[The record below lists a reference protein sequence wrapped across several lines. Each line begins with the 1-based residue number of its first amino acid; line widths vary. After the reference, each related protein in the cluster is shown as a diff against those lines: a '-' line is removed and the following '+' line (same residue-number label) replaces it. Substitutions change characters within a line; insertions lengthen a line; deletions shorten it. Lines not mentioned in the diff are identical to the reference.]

1 MARNFSGG
9 VNGPEAADG
18 IIEISTQG
26 MSDVKSND
34 LFGPLAWELGMI
46 RAGEPRGTV
55 VLSLI
60 GKFGFP
66 LFIGFR

>member
-9 VNGPEAADG
+9 VNGSEAADG

-34 LFGPLAWELGMI
+34 LFGPLTWELGMI
-46 RAGEPRGTV
+46 RAGEP
-55 VLSLI
+55 
-60 GKFGFP
+60 
-66 LFIGFR
+66 